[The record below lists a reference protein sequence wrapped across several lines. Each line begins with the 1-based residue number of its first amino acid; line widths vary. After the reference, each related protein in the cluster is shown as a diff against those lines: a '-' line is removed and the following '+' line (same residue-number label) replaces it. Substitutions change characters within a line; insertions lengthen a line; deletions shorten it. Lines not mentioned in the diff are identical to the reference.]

1 MVKLNEKEEVIMQ
14 ELLDKM
20 ETILNSSE
28 LMRNVDI
35 VGELLRIVEKEY
47 DI

>member
-1 MVKLNEKEEVIMQ
+1 MAKLNEKEEVIMK
-14 ELLDKM
+14 ELLDQM

-35 VGELLRIVEKEY
+35 VGELLRIVEKRY

>member
-14 ELLDKM
+14 ELLDQM

-35 VGELLRIVEKEY
+35 VGELLRIVEKKY

>member
-1 MVKLNEKEEVIMQ
+1 MTKLNEKEEDMSQ

-35 VGELLRIVEKEY
+35 VGDLLRIVEKQY